1 MNWRTNLVVAVR
13 PASVV
18 STLLAVKSSPAVALS
33 LASERRGKLGRAS
46 TLLLVAAVALV
57 ATVLVRGPAPVSADT
72 AADTSTITHTVAST
86 DGHYSGITADSA
98 GLAVRD
104 SDRPLA
110 LIENNS
116 DPVNPNPRPQPQ
128 AEPTPTPTPEEEPP
142 EPQGSE
148 DPVEPEEPREPEE
161 SEAPREPEE
170 SEESQEPEEPVE
182 PSPESER
189 EAEPESAAD
198 TGEAAAEPDTGTGLG
213 SDQVTVSAF
222 LLVVLLIGAGL
233 ALSYRRR

>member
-1 MNWRTNLVVAVR
+1 MNWRTNLAVATR
-13 PASVV
+13 PASVFP
-18 STLLAVKSSPAVALS
+18 TLLAARPS
-33 LASERRGKLGRAS
+33 LIAWTLAPQKWGKLARAS
-46 TLLLVAAVALV
+46 TLLLVATLV
-57 ATVLVRGPAPVSADT
+57 LTATVLTHGPAPVSADT
-72 AADTSTITHTVAST
+72 ATITHTVTSAGG
-86 DGHYSGITADSA
+86 DYSGITADSVSV
-98 GLAVRD
+98 AVRD
-104 SDRPLA
+104 SGHLRT
-110 LIENNS
+110 LIQNDS

-161 SEAPREPEE
+161 SEASEE
-170 SEESQEPEEPVE
+170 SQESQEPEEPVE

-189 EAEPESAAD
+189 EAEPESAAE

-222 LLVVLLIGAGL
+222 LLVVLLVGAGL

>member
-72 AADTSTITHTVAST
+72 ATITHTVTST
-86 DGHYSGITADSA
+86 DGDYSGITADSVSV
-98 GLAVRD
+98 AVRD
-104 SDRPLA
+104 SGHLRT
-110 LIENNS
+110 LIQTNS

-148 DPVEPEEPREPEE
+148 DPEDPVEPEE
-161 SEAPREPEE
+161 PREPEE

-222 LLVVLLIGAGL
+222 LLVVLLVGAGL

>member
-57 ATVLVRGPAPVSADT
+57 ATVLVRGLAPVSADT
-72 AADTSTITHTVAST
+72 ATITHTVTST
-86 DGHYSGITADSA
+86 DGDYSGITADSVSV
-98 GLAVRD
+98 AVRD
-104 SDRPLA
+104 SGHLRT
-110 LIENNS
+110 LIQTNS

-148 DPVEPEEPREPEE
+148 DPEDPVEPEEPREPEE
-161 SEAPREPEE
+161 SEEPREPEE

-222 LLVVLLIGAGL
+222 LLVVLLVGAGL